1 MINPYEKYYAERR
14 GVTTCTH
21 YKWVGWGIDAQ
32 SIFAE
37 YQYKFS
43 IRKGVIQ
50 EDTFTRLVDEEG
62 NTYLSFVRG

>member
-1 MINPYEKYYAERR
+1 MINPYEKYYAEKR
-14 GVTTCTH
+14 GVTTCTY